1 MSYYSEP
8 HTITEEMLKQ
18 IVADENALR
27 IKKLEDKLEKM
38 YADTDDDEYDEDNE
52 YLEFHKLREDIEF
65 LKKEI
70 SKHSMPNWHDMGEDD
85 TLQKKWMMKVI
96 NAGLFKP
103 KHGDGFH
110 WLGDGYR
117 NQDLWF
123 WDKEKGIIPPYT
135 ELDDYGSVP
144 PHFLVGNGEDQFKPG
159 HWKNIVDHNTIVFLA
174 PELVEK
180 IKSSAKPVTKIHT
193 HTNKPYTFWHTSV
206 EIKKSV
212 YAVKIDSEDI
222 SNIDNI
228 FAFEEG
234 LLYKEY

>member
-8 HTITEEMLKQ
+8 HTITEDMLKQ
-18 IVADENALR
+18 IVAVENDAR
-27 IKKLEDKLEKM
+27 IKMLTDKLEKM
-38 YADTDDDEYDEDNE
+38 YADTDDDYDEDKE
-52 YLEFHKLREDIEF
+52 YPEFEKMREDIEF
-65 LKKEI
+65 LKAEL
-70 SKHSMPNWHDMGEDD
+70 SKHSMPNWHDMEEDD

-110 WLGDGYR
+110 WLGGGYR

-123 WDKEKGIIPPYT
+123 WDKEKGIIPPCT
-135 ELDDYGSVP
+135 EYDDYGSVP

-174 PELVEK
+174 PDLMKE
-180 IKSSAKPVTKIHT
+180 IKDTAKSVMATST
-193 HTNKPYTFWHTSV
+193 YREKPYKIWHTSV
-206 EIKKSV
+206 MIKKSV
-212 YAVKIDSEDI
+212 YAVQINMDDI
-222 SNIDNI
+222 GEIDNI

-234 LLYKEY
+234 LLYKED

>member
-1 MSYYSEP
+1 MP
-8 HTITEEMLKQ
+8 HYQPNTITEEMLKH

-27 IKKLEDKLEKM
+27 IKNLEDKLEKM
-38 YADTDDDEYDEDNE
+38 YADTEDDYDEDKE
-52 YLEFHKLREDIEF
+52 YHEFGKLRDDIDS
-65 LKKEI
+65 LKKILAEQ
-70 SKHSMPNWHDMGEDD
+70 KMPNWHDMEEDD

-103 KHGDGFH
+103 NHGDGFH

-135 ELDDYGSVP
+135 KIDDYGSVP

-159 HWKNIVDHNTIVFLA
+159 HWENIVDHNTIVFLA
-174 PELVEK
+174 PDLMKE
-180 IKSSAKPVTKIHT
+180 IKDTAKSVMTT
-193 HTNKPYTFWHTSV
+193 RYRQEPYRVWHTSV
-206 EIKKSV
+206 IIKKSV
-212 YAVKIDSEDI
+212 YAVQINMDDI
-222 SNIDNI
+222 GEIDNV

-234 LLYKEY
+234 LLYKED